1 MTAEHTGNPDR
12 NQERDVFYVQ
22 GRPSSGVARG
32 YVPPN
37 DFAFSAARASD
48 GFRPPRSVRTGLHAG
63 LVGCAPV
70 DPIVVEVRRGEVVEA
85 RHRIHAVA
93 VSGAQVV
100 DSRGD
105 PFLRT
110 YVRSSAK
117 PLQAL
122 PVVRA
127 RPDLDDAEIAIACAS
142 HLHRPDQ
149 LEPVQR
155 LLTKAGATEDDLE
168 CGPEPTRLQHN
179 CSGKHA
185 AMLLLCRVNDWPTE
199 GYRLPSH
206 PLQQAM
212 LTEIAAA
219 AELEPQ
225 SLPTAVDGCGVVTYA
240 LTLERMAHTFSRLE
254 SLDGGLRAADAMRAH
269 PELIRGD
276 GAADTELMRLGDG
289 WVAKGGAEGL
299 LCAARQ
305 GLGIALKVEDGA
317 QRPIRSA
324 LAALVEQLGFGVGDL
339 ANVPVENSRGEVVG
353 ELRVHRNATTG

>member
-1 MTAEHTGNPDR
+1 MDR
-12 NQERDVFYVQ
+12 ITVVSLRG
-22 GRPSSGVARG
+22 GR
-32 YVPPN
+32 
-37 DFAFSAARASD
+37 
-48 GFRPPRSVRTGLHAG
+48 
-63 LVGCAPV
+63 
-70 DPIVVEVRRGEVVEA
+70 EEA
-85 RHRIHAVA
+85 RHHVHAVA
-93 VSGAQVV
+93 IADGNVV
-100 DSRGD
+100 AACGD
-105 PFLRT
+105 PALATFF
-110 YVRSSAK
+110 RSSAK

-155 LLTKAGATEDDLE
+155 LLTKADATEDDLE
-168 CGPEPTRLQHN
+168 CGPEPTRLEHN

-219 AELEPQ
+219 AEVAPE
-225 SLPTAVDGCGVVTYA
+225 SMPTAVDGCGVVTYA
-240 LTLERMAHTFSRLE
+240 LTLERMAHAFSRLE

-299 LCAARQ
+299 LCAARE

-324 LAALVEQLGFGVGDL
+324 LAAFLEQLGFDAGGL
-339 ANVPVENSRGEVVG
+339 ADVPVENSRGEVVG
-353 ELRVHRNATTG
+353 ELRVHRNAATR